1 MPDLSRI
8 LIGLGSLLLALG
20 VLVALAARLHLPLG
34 RLPGDLTWRGRN
46 TTVFVPLASSLLL
59 SLLLSALFW
68 MINRLRYPFSRSPA
82 TVE

>member
-8 LIGLGSLLLALG
+8 LIACGSLLLVLG

-34 RLPGDLTWRGRN
+34 RLPGDFTWRSRN
-46 TTVFVPLASSLLL
+46 TVVFLPLASSVLV

-68 MINRLRYPFSRSPA
+68 ILHRLR
-82 TVE
+82 